1 MAALIFDD
9 TLTVVQGL
17 EVGHAEDRAGLTG
30 VTVVL
35 CRDGGVGGVCQRG
48 GAIGARQL
56 SALDPAHIVDQ
67 VQGFVLCG
75 GSAFGMA
82 AADGV
87 MRGLAAQGVG
97 FDVGGTRV
105 PIVPTAV
112 IFDLKLGD
120 ETAWPDAA
128 MGARALA
135 AATADPVTEGCVGA
149 GTGASVGK
157 FLGIACATKGGLG
170 SAGVRLDSGLEVGAL
185 AVVNAFG
192 DVRDPGT
199 DRPVAGARQGPDSWD
214 LADTLAIVT
223 TGQLPERFGDEDQPP
238 SPGSGPGLGSNPGS
252 PENTTL
258 AVVATNARLDAQDM
272 TLVARLA
279 ADAFPRTIAPACTRF
294 DGDLVFAITT
304 GQVIADAHQVGLLAR
319 LALERS
325 ILRAVF
331 HAEPL
336 GGLPVARDLRLP
348 ATARG

>member
-1 MAALIFDD
+1 MLALDFDE
-9 TLTVVQGL
+9 TLTVVQGI
-17 EVGHAEDRAGLTG
+17 EVGHAADPHGLTG

-35 CRDGGVGGVCQRG
+35 CREGGVGGVAQRG

-56 SALDPAHIVDQ
+56 GALDPAHIVDK

-75 GSAFGMA
+75 GSAYGMA

-87 MRGLAAQGVG
+87 MRALAADGVG
-97 FDVGGTRV
+97 FDVGGPVV
-105 PIVPTAV
+105 PIVPSAV
-112 IFDLKLGD
+112 IFDLKVGAPD
-120 ETAWPDAA
+120 AWPDAA
-128 MGARALA
+128 MGALAVA
-135 AATADPVTEGCVGA
+135 AASADPVAQGCVGV

-157 FLGIACATKGGLG
+157 LLGVQCATKGGVG
-170 SAGVRLDSGLEVGAL
+170 SAGLRQDTGLEVGGL

-199 DRPVAGARQGPDSWD
+199 DRLVAGARLGPDSRE
-214 LADTLAIVT
+214 LADTLAIAT
-223 TGQLPERFGDEDQPP
+223 TGQVPERFGDEDRPT
-238 SPGSGPGLGSNPGS
+238 SPGPGV

-258 AVVATNARLDAQDM
+258 GVVATNARLDAQDM

-304 GQVIADAHQVGLLAR
+304 GQVAADAHQVGLLAR

-325 ILRAVF
+325 ILRAVY

-348 ATARG
+348 GPVG

>member
-1 MAALIFDD
+1 MAELTFDD

-17 EVGHAEDRAGLTG
+17 EVGHAEDREGLTG

-35 CRDGGVGGVCQRG
+35 CPEGGVGGVALRG

-56 SALDPAHIVDQ
+56 SALDPAHIVDR

-87 MRGLAAQGVG
+87 MRSLAAQGVG
-97 FDVGGTRV
+97 FDTIGPVV

-112 IFDLKLGD
+112 IFDLKVGD
-120 ETAWPDAA
+120 EKAWPDAD
-128 MGARALA
+128 MGARAVA
-135 AATADPVTEGCVGA
+135 AASGGPVAQGCVGA

-157 FLGIACATKGGLG
+157 LLGIDCATKSGVG
-170 SAGVRLDSGLEVGAL
+170 SAGLRLDSGLEVGGL

-192 DVRDPGT
+192 DVRDPTT
-199 DRPVAGARQGPDSWD
+199 DRPVAGARLGPASLE
-214 LADTLAIVT
+214 LADTLAIAT
-223 TGQLPERFGDEDQPP
+223 TGQVPERFGAEDRPLPTDPATP
-238 SPGSGPGLGSNPGS
+238 S
-252 PENTTL
+252 NTTL
-258 AVVATNARLDAQDM
+258 AVVATNARLDARDM

-304 GQVIADAHQVGLLAR
+304 GQVAADAHQVGLLAR

-325 ILRAVF
+325 ILRAV
-331 HAEPL
+331 HCAEPL
-336 GGLPVARDLRLP
+336 GGLPVASDLRLP
-348 ATARG
+348 ANLPR

>member
-1 MAALIFDD
+1 MANLTFDD
-9 TLTVVQGL
+9 TLTVVQGV
-17 EVGHAEDRAGLTG
+17 EVGHAEDREGLTG

-35 CRDGGVGGVCQRG
+35 CREGGVGGVCQRG

-56 SALDPAHIVDQ
+56 NALDPAHIVDK

-87 MRGLAAQGVG
+87 MRALSAQGVG
-97 FDVGGTRV
+97 FDVGGPKV

-120 ETAWPDAA
+120 EAAWPDAD
-128 MGARALA
+128 MGARAVA
-135 AATADPVTEGCVGA
+135 AASASPVAQGCVGA

-157 FLGIACATKGGLG
+157 LLGSACATKGGLG
-170 SAGVRLDSGLEVGAL
+170 SAGLRQDTGLEVGAL

-192 DVRDPGT
+192 DVRDPST
-199 DRPVAGARQGPDSWD
+199 DRPVAGSRLGPDSRE
-214 LADTLAIVT
+214 LADTLAIAT
-223 TGQLPERFGDEDQPP
+223 TGQFPERFEE
-238 SPGSGPGLGSNPGS
+238 PGSSSATTQGLGPGPGA

-258 AVVATNARLDAQDM
+258 AVVATNAQLDAQDM

-304 GQVIADAHQVGLLAR
+304 GQVVADAHQVGLLAR

-325 ILRAVF
+325 ILRAVYR
-331 HAEPL
+331 AEPL
-336 GGLPVARDLRLP
+336 GGLPVAADLRLP
-348 ATARG
+348 GSEAQ